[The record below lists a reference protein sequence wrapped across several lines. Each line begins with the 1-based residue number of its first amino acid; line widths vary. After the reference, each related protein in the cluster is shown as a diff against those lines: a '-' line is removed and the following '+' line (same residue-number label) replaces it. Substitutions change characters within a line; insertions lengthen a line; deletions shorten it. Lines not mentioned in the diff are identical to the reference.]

1 LTFELLP
8 TTEEGRHFVMLA
20 EKHAADFALRAEKH
34 DREGSFPFENF
45 EELRKSGF
53 LSGGVPRDF
62 GGLGVSS
69 IYEIMVAMSRL
80 ARGDASTA
88 IASNMHVVGAA
99 AIVRFL
105 HRSRV
110 TGDEKAAAVLEELL
124 KQVGSGKVMMCFP
137 TSEPGTDLTSP
148 MTEAV
153 PKQGGYVLNGR
164 KIFGTTSPVAHLF
177 FPTVRVPNANG
188 GYLIATAMVQRTTP
202 GLEVK
207 NNWDAMGM
215 RASGSNDIVFSNC
228 FIPEG
233 QIFGV
238 RDNYGK
244 IGRGFIDFGIY
255 ANLPLISTFV
265 GIAEAARNFTVTTM
279 TSQRKG
285 AKRKLLAE
293 RIPIQQ
299 LVAEIECDL
308 AVSRAMTE
316 RVGRAAD
323 AFLQKYSTSIEV
335 TVEETDAL
343 MKELQCMKY
352 VVNRKVIDIVDKAM
366 TVCGGASYMSNH
378 LLSRLY
384 RDARAGPFMQPFSPY
399 EALEYIG
406 KLTLGLEPNLD
417 R

>member
-1 LTFELLP
+1 LIFELLP
-8 TTEEGRHFVMLA
+8 TTEEGRHFVSLA
-20 EKHAADFALRAEKH
+20 ELHAADFALRAQQH

-45 EELRKSGF
+45 DELRKSGF
-53 LSGGVPRDF
+53 LSGAVPRDF

-69 IYEIMVAMSRL
+69 LYDIMVAMSRL

-88 IASNMHVVGAA
+88 IASNMHIVGAA

-105 HRSRV
+105 HRSKLS
-110 TGDEKAAAVLEELL
+110 GDDTTAAVLQDLL
-124 KQVGSGKVMMCFP
+124 QQVGSGNIMMCFP

-153 PKQGGYVLNGR
+153 PSQGGYLLNGH

-177 FPTVRVPNANG
+177 FPTVRVPKEEG
-188 GYLIATAMVQRTTP
+188 GYLTATAMVQRDTP

-207 NNWDAMGM
+207 NNWDALGM
-215 RASGSNDIVFSNC
+215 RASGSNDIVFKDC

-233 QIFGV
+233 QLFGV

-244 IGRGFIDFGIY
+244 VGRGFIDFGIY

-265 GIAEAARNFTVTTM
+265 GIAEAARNFTVTAM
-279 TSQRKG
+279 TTQRKG

-293 RIPIQQ
+293 RLPIQQ
-299 LVAEIECDL
+299 LVAEIEVDL
-308 AVSRAMTE
+308 AVARAMTE

-323 AFLQKYSTSIEV
+323 DYLQKHSASTEV
-335 TVEETDAL
+335 AIEETDAL

-352 VVNRKVIDIVDKAM
+352 VVNRKVLDIVDKAM
-366 TVCGGASYMSNH
+366 TVCGGASYMSGH

-406 KLTLGLEPNLD
+406 KITLGMEPNLD